1 MAKRE
6 IVVVIKNNLKYR
18 IPGFKK
24 GEGFTPK
31 IGDKIPL
38 SGNIVKIEMNTGNV
52 RKLFPEELEMLKA
65 KRKARQSKKAKNK

>member
-1 MAKRE
+1 MAKRQ

-38 SGNIVKIEMNTGNV
+38 SGNIAKIEINTGNV
-52 RKLFPEELEMLKA
+52 RELFKEELEMLKE
-65 KRKARQSKKAKNK
+65 KRKVRKAKKVKDE